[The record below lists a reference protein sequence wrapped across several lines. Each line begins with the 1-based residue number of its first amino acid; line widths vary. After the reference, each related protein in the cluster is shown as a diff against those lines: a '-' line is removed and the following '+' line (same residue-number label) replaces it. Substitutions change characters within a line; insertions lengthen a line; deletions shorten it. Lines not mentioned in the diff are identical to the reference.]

1 MRVKFVRSDDFGD
14 LYVDYYEETR
24 VSIRVHLDGSITF
37 SSPKIE
43 VLNGYLKS
51 ERCKTLKQLLPNR
64 IKSKMS
70 HDNN

>member
-14 LYVDYYEETR
+14 LYVDYHEETR
-24 VSIRVHLDGSITF
+24 VSIRVYLDGSITF

-43 VLNGYLKS
+43 VLNEYLKS

>member
-24 VSIRVHLDGSITF
+24 VSIRVYLDGSITF

-43 VLNGYLKS
+43 VLNEYLKS

>member
-24 VSIRVHLDGSITF
+24 VSIRVHLDGSITY

-43 VLNGYLKS
+43 VLNGYLES
-51 ERCKTLKQLLPNR
+51 ERCKT
-64 IKSKMS
+64 
-70 HDNN
+70 